1 MAFREGKSLVEAGQ
15 VEQGLNKLQEALAYD
30 ARNAE
35 YRSAYLQTRERVSLK
50 LLTQADADFAE
61 NRLETASNNYQRIL
75 TFDPTNERAKSGLN
89 KIAMQR
95 RHALTIQDV
104 KAALNQND
112 AAFAVNKLR
121 ELLIENPNN
130 AEARAMQ
137 QSLQEKTAKP
147 PIETALATSFKKPIT
162 IEFKDVAL
170 KQVFEVISRTSG
182 LNFLFDKD
190 VKTDQKTS
198 IFLKNSTIESAV
210 HFTLLT
216 NQLEQQVLDASTI
229 LIYPNTPAKVKDYQ
243 EMMVKTFFLANAE
256 AKAVAT
262 TLKTILKIR
271 DIVVDEKLNLMIVR
285 DSPDAI
291 RLAEKII
298 AMQDVPEPEVML
310 EVEILE
316 IKRSRLQELGIKWP
330 DSLNLTP
337 LPSLAGGSLTLGDL
351 KSNINSG
358 TVSATIGNLTL
369 NAKKQD
375 SDVNLLANPRIRARN
390 HEKAKIMI
398 GERVP
403 NVTTTTSGTFVSD
416 SIAYLDVGLTLN
428 VEPTVYLDNDVAI
441 KVSMEVSSI
450 VSQFQTKNGSSAYT
464 IGTRSANTVLRLRD
478 GENQV
483 LAGLINDEDR
493 RSATKVPLLGEVPI
507 LGRLFS
513 TNADNNTK
521 NEIVLSITPH
531 IIRNIQRPEAEV
543 AEFRSG
549 TDSSFRTRP
558 ESGTGSAVVSTQTG
572 SNSTNTE
579 NMGLNGHNPNSSTN
593 NGNNNGFGANQN
605 AGLGLNNY
613 GQSQGI
619 GNVLNNPIPVSP
631 QTNTTSGTHLT
642 WQGPVQAKVGEIFT
656 LQLQIQSDQSISN
669 LPLSLSFD
677 TKALQL
683 IGVNE
688 GGFLKQGNRKTNFTS
703 RVDPNGSIFISTT
716 LLGDGANTSNS
727 NGSVMTINFKAISTS
742 ETSTVQ
748 ILSITPNNANGQIV
762 STQLPTPFSIK
773 ILP

>member
-1 MAFREGKSLVEAGQ
+1 
-15 VEQGLNKLQEALAYD
+15 
-30 ARNAE
+30 
-35 YRSAYLQTRERVSLK
+35 
-50 LLTQADADFAE
+50 
-61 NRLETASNNYQRIL
+61 
-75 TFDPTNERAKSGLN
+75 
-89 KIAMQR
+89 MQN

-112 AAFAVNKLR
+112 TAFAANKLR

-130 AEARAMQ
+130 AEARTMQ
-137 QSLQEKTAKP
+137 QSLQEKIARP
-147 PIETALATSFKKPIT
+147 ALETALATSFKKPIT

-216 NQLEQQVLDASTI
+216 NQLEQQILDASTI
-229 LIYPNTPAKVKDYQ
+229 LIYPNTPAKLKDYQ

-256 AKAVAT
+256 AKSVAT

-330 DSLNLTP
+330 DSLNLIP
-337 LPSLAGGSLTLGDL
+337 LPSIAGGSLTLRDL
-351 KSNINSG
+351 KNNVNSG
-358 TVSATIGNLTL
+358 TVSAGIGNLTV

-493 RSATKVPLLGEVPI
+493 RSATKIPFLGEVPI

-531 IIRNIQRPEAEV
+531 IIRNIQRPIAAV

-558 ESGTGSAVVSTQTG
+558 DSGSGSAIVTTQTG
-572 SNSTNTE
+572 NGSTSTE
-579 NMGLNGHNPNSSTN
+579 NTSLNNHNTN
-593 NGNNNGFGANQN
+593 NNNGSGSNPN
-605 AGLGLNNY
+605 AGLGQSNY
-613 GQSQGI
+613 GQNQGI
-619 GNVLNNPIPVSP
+619 GNVLNNPIPVSTQNNP
-631 QTNTTSGTHLT
+631 ISGSKLT
-642 WQGPVQAKVGEIFT
+642 WQGPTQTKVGEIFT
-656 LQLQIQSDQSISN
+656 LQLQMQSDQSINS
-669 LPLSLSFD
+669 LPLNLSYD

-683 IGVNE
+683 VGVSE
-688 GGFLKQGNRKTNFTS
+688 GTFLKQGGAQTNFTS
-703 RVDPNGSIFISTT
+703 RVDPNGPIFISTT
-716 LLGDGANTSNS
+716 RLGDGSATSN
-727 NGSVMTINFKAISTS
+727 GIVMIINFKAIATS
-742 ETSTVQ
+742 EASTVQ
-748 ILSITPNNANGQIV
+748 VLSVTPTTAIGQIV
-762 STQLPTPFSIK
+762 STALPTPFSIK

>member
-1 MAFREGKSLVEAGQ
+1 MAFREGKNLVEDGK
-15 VEQGLNKLQEALAYD
+15 VEQGLQKLQEALNYD
-30 ARNAE
+30 VRNAE
-35 YRSAYLQTRERVSLK
+35 YRSAYLQTRERVSFK
-50 LLTQADADFAE
+50 LLTQADTE
-61 NRLETASNNYQRIL
+61 LSNNKPDAATADYQQVLRI
-75 TFDPTNERAKSGLN
+75 DPSNDRAIAGLN
-89 KIAMQR
+89 KISMQR
-95 RHALTIQDV
+95 RHEQAIQDA
-104 KAALNQND
+104 KNALNQND
-112 AAFAVNKLR
+112 SAFASNKLR

-130 AEARAMQ
+130 IEARALQ
-137 QSLQEKTAKP
+137 QGLQEKNTKP
-147 PIETALATSFKKPIT
+147 ATETALAASFKKPIT

-170 KQVFEVISRTSG
+170 KQIFEVISRSSG

-256 AKAVAT
+256 AKSVAT

-337 LPSLAGGSLTLGDL
+337 LPSIAGGSLTLRDL
-351 KSNINSG
+351 KNNINSG
-358 TVSATIGNLTL
+358 TVSASIGNLTV

-493 RSATKVPLLGEVPI
+493 RSATKIPLLGEVPI

-531 IIRNIQRPEAEV
+531 IIRNIQRPNAAI
-543 AEFRSG
+543 AEFKSG

-558 ESGTGSAVVSTQTG
+558 DSSASSSVVTAQQGSTLPITENTG
-572 SNSTNTE
+572 SNNR
-579 NMGLNGHNPNSSTN
+579 NPNGSNSNGIGSNPNSGMGLSN
-593 NGNNNGFGANQN
+593 NGQNQF
-605 AGLGLNNY
+605 
-613 GQSQGI
+613 I
-619 GNVLNNPIPVSP
+619 GNPLNNPFPVSP
-631 QTNTTSGTHLT
+631 QNNPISGTQLS
-642 WQGPVQAKVGEIFT
+642 WQGPTQTKVGEVFT
-656 LQLQIQSDQSISN
+656 LQLQIQTDQSINSF
-669 LPLSLSFD
+669 PLSLNFD

-683 IGVNE
+683 VGISE
-688 GGFLKQGNRKTNFTS
+688 GTFLKQGGAQTNFTS
-703 RVDPNGSIFISTT
+703 RVDPNGPIFVSTT
-716 LLGDGANTSNS
+716 RLGDGPATS
-727 NGSVMTINFKAISTS
+727 NGSVMLVNFKAIAASDS
-742 ETSTVQ
+742 STVQ
-748 ILSITPNNANGQIV
+748 MLSATPSNANGQII
-762 STQLPTPFSIK
+762 QAPLPTPFQIK
-773 ILP
+773 IVQ